1 VTIPQPKLATRQR
14 PRTRTGRPA
23 DLPDGV
29 YEPPERVQST
39 GTGLAVT
46 VVGENGRRRTF
57 ALKTFPLLGWHQPLA
72 EAFARCTGSAGTLR
86 TTDSAAGVFWSC
98 RRFLV
103 ALDAMTDS
111 PATPAG
117 LTVDHLERYC
127 RQRRPKTTQ
136 RGLVQEIRAVGRV
149 LDELP
154 AGMITEEVHAW
165 LHRRRSAGQTPAVP
179 GYSDREFEAIMV
191 AARSEVAA
199 IRSRLKRGQHLL
211 TRYEREPD
219 TLSTQERRL
228 ATVLADIAAT
238 GEVPFIAH
246 NSKAWDNHPMMKLA
260 RHLFVT
266 GFDLGPLLT
275 LGVGISGR
283 NSETLKDLTIEHDVL
298 EDKAVR
304 VELIKRR
311 RGPERMFETVHWE
324 IGTPSQQLRRPGGY
338 YLLLEQMM
346 RLSRSFSGTSS
357 LWSVW
362 DPPDGHHGPFDVAL
376 HLKDWH
382 MQRWK
387 QHNRLLDDNGQP
399 LQITA
404 ARLKKTV
411 DIRNTRA
418 AGGHLP
424 SSTRSNTMSVLFTNY
439 LRGDPSVHDWAG
451 GVITAALSDAETA
464 ARTCHARVLSEP
476 VTTPKRAAAALEVA
490 DATAKDLLAGKLDT
504 AVAACADIDHSP
516 VDGGGRCGV
525 SFLLCFGC
533 PNALVTHN
541 HIPKLKAL
549 LGWMTDQRNKIELDL
564 WWRQYGITWVAIT
577 EHVRPK
583 FTAAEWDRAQPAEGL
598 PELLALL
605 DGPQE
610 PR

>member
-1 VTIPQPKLATRQR
+1 LA
-14 PRTRTGRPA
+14 PA
-23 DLPDGV
+23 
-29 YEPPERVQST
+29 
-39 GTGLAVT
+39 A
-46 VVGENGRRRTF
+46 
-57 ALKTFPLLGWHQPLA
+57 A
-72 EAFARCTGSAGTLR
+72 EAFARCTGAGGTLR
-86 TTDSAAGVFWSC
+86 TPESAAAVFWGC

-103 ALDAMTDS
+103 ELEAMADS
-111 PATPAG
+111 PATPAE
-117 LTVDHLERYC
+117 LTVDHLERYW
-127 RQRRPKTTQ
+127 RRRRVQ
-136 RGLVQEIRAVGRV
+136 VRERGLLGEIRSVGSVFGQMPPGVIAEAV
-149 LDELP
+149 D
-154 AGMITEEVHAW
+154 AW
-165 LHRRRSAGQTPAVP
+165 LHRRRSAGEYPTVP
-179 GYSDREFEAIMV
+179 GYSDREFEAIMG

-199 IRSRLKRGQHLL
+199 IRSRLKRGQRLL
-211 TRYEREPD
+211 TRYARQPD
-219 TLSTQERRL
+219 TLSTEEGQL
-228 ATVLADIAAT
+228 AAVLTDIAAT

-246 NSKAWDNHPMMKLA
+246 HSKAWDNHPMMKLA

-283 NSETLKDLTIEHDVL
+283 NPETLKDLTVEHDVL

-304 VELIKRR
+304 VELVKRR
-311 RGPERMFETVHWE
+311 RGAGRMFETVHWE
-324 IGTPSQQLRRPGGY
+324 IGTPSQQLRRAGGY

-362 DPPDGHHGPFDVAL
+362 DPPDGHHGPYDVAL

-387 QHNRLLDDNGQP
+387 QRHPLLDDNGQH
-399 LQITA
+399 LQITLP
-404 ARLKKTV
+404 RLKKTV

-424 SSTRSNTMSVLFTNY
+424 SSIRSNTMPVLFTNY

-451 GVITAALSDAETA
+451 GVITAALSDAETT
-464 ARTCHARVLSEP
+464 ARACHARVLDAS
-476 VTTPKRAAAALEVA
+476 VTTPKCAAAELDVTA
-490 DATAKDLLAGKLDT
+490 ATAKDLLVGNLDT

-516 VDGGGRCGV
+516 LDGGGRCGV

-533 PNALVTHN
+533 PNALITHN

-549 LGWMTDQRNKIELDL
+549 LGWLIEQRSKIDLDL
-564 WWRQYGITWVAIT
+564 WWRQYGTTWVAIT
-577 EHVRPK
+577 EHIRPK
-583 FTAAEWDRAQPAEGL
+583 FTPAEWDRAQPADDL

-605 DGPQE
+605 DGPRE
-610 PR
+610 PQ

>member
-1 VTIPQPKLATRQR
+1 VTSQVTRQQ
-14 PRTRTGRPA
+14 PRTGMGRPS

-29 YEPPERVQST
+29 YEPPELVQQTAS
-39 GTGLAVT
+39 GLEVT
-46 VVGENGRRRTF
+46 VVGEDRRRRTF
-57 ALKTFPLLGWHQPLA
+57 AFKTFPMPGWHQPLA
-72 EAFARCTGSAGTLR
+72 DAFARCTGTSGTLR
-86 TTDSAAGVFWSC
+86 TPESAAGVFWSC
-98 RRFLV
+98 RCFLV
-103 ALDAMTDS
+103 ALDSMSDS
-111 PATPAG
+111 PVTPAE
-117 LTVDHLERYC
+117 LTVDHLEYYW
-127 RQRRPKTTQ
+127 RQRRPTVSQ
-136 RGLVQEIRAVGRV
+136 RGLVHEILAVGRV
-149 LDELP
+149 LGEMP
-154 AGMITEEVHAW
+154 AGMIAEDVDEW
-165 LHRRRSAGQTPAVP
+165 LHRRRSKGQTPAVP
-179 GYSDREFEAIMV
+179 GYSDREFEAIMA

-199 IRSRLKRGQHLL
+199 IRSRLQRGQRLL

-219 TLSTQERRL
+219 TLSTEERPL
-228 ATVLADIAAT
+228 AKVLADIAAT
-238 GEVPFIAH
+238 GEIPVIAH
-246 NSKAWDNHPMMKLA
+246 DSKAWDNHPMMTLA
-260 RHLFVT
+260 RQLFVT

-283 NSETLKDLTIEHDVL
+283 NLETLKDLTVEHDVL
-298 EDKAVR
+298 EDRAVR

-311 RGPERMFETVHWE
+311 RGPARMFETVHWE

-346 RLSRSFSGTSS
+346 QLGRSFSGTPS

-387 QHNRLLDDNGQP
+387 QRHQLIDDNGQP
-399 LQITA
+399 LQITSL
-404 ARLKKTV
+404 RLKKTV

-424 SSTRSNTMSVLFTNY
+424 SSIRSNTMPVLFTNY

-464 ARTCHARVLSEP
+464 AQACHARVLADP
-476 VTTPKRAAAALEVA
+476 VTTPNKVAAQLDVT
-490 DATAKDLLAGKLDT
+490 ATTATDLLAGNLDT
-504 AVAACADIDHSP
+504 AVTACADIDHSP
-516 VDGGGRCGV
+516 LDGGGRCGV
-525 SFLLCFGC
+525 SFLMCFGC
-533 PNALVTHN
+533 SNALVTHN

-549 LGWMTDQRNKIELDL
+549 LDWVIDQRGKIALDL
-564 WWRQYGITWVAIT
+564 WWRHYGMAWVAIT
-577 EHVRPK
+577 EHIRPK
-583 FTAAEWDRAQPAEGL
+583 FTPAEWDRVQPAEGL